1 MRTIVVTGATNGI
14 GRAAAAE
21 LACTGARM
29 VLVARDPVRAA
40 EVAAQI
46 AELTGDADRALFIRC
61 DLKSFADV
69 RDAAAEIIERAGP
82 IDVLVNNAGLI
93 GASRQLTADGNEL
106 TFQVNHLSHF
116 LLTNLLRPA
125 LVSSGAATV
134 INVSSDA
141 HLSSWRG
148 IRFEDLTI
156 LKGWTPFGAYSMSK
170 LANIMFT
177 YELARRWD
185 ADPIT
190 AVAMHPG
197 VASTGFG
204 RTGWGS
210 IGRLWDVLVPKRTPE
225 QAADTAIW
233 LAAAPPS
240 QLSNGGYY
248 FRRRLK
254 RSSPVSYDRDAQAR
268 LWEVSAQLTGLSAEE
283 LR

>member
-1 MRTIVVTGATNGI
+1 VRTIVVTGATNGI
-14 GRAAAAE
+14 GRAAAVE
-21 LACTGARM
+21 LARGGARV

-46 AELTGDADRALFIRC
+46 AEFTADADRAIFIRC
-61 DLKSFADV
+61 DLASFADV
-69 RDAAAEIIERAGP
+69 RDAAAEITERAGP
-82 IDVLVNNAGLI
+82 IDGLVNNAGLI
-93 GASRQLTADGNEL
+93 GQSRQLTADGNEL

-134 INVSSDA
+134 VNVSSDA
-141 HLSSWRG
+141 HLSWWRG
-148 IRFEDLTI
+148 IRFDDLT
-156 LKGWTPFGAYSMSK
+156 LAKGWTPFGAYSMSK

-185 ADPIT
+185 ADPVT

-197 VASTGFG
+197 VASTNFG
-204 RTGWGS
+204 RTGWGT
-210 IGRLWDVLVPKRTPE
+210 IGRLWDVFVPKRTAE

-240 QLSNGGYY
+240 QLLSGGYY

-254 RSSPVSYDRDAQAR
+254 RSSPVSYDRDAQVR
-268 LWEVSAQLTGLSAEE
+268 LWEVSARLTGLSAEE